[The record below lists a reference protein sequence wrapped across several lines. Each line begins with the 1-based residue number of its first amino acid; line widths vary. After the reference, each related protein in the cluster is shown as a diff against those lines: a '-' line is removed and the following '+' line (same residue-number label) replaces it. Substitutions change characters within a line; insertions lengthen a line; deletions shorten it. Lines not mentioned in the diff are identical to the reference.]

1 VNTWLIESLACPLHR
16 TALSL
21 RNETLAC
28 NHGCQY
34 PIIDGVPVLLL
45 ADKPPTIDLAHTSL
59 TPSPERDSDGGL
71 YVESLGL
78 TDEEKRGILRLAK
91 DRNSKIDPVVSFLV
105 GATNGI
111 AYKSLVG
118 RLAEYPIPEIR
129 LPLGNGEVF
138 LDLGC
143 SWGRWCIAAAR
154 KGYRAVGID
163 PSLGAVMAA
172 RRVARQL
179 GVEATYVVGDARFL
193 PFKQS
198 AIDCVFSYSVL
209 QHFGRDDA
217 ATAVA
222 EIGRV
227 LNDHGTC
234 LIQMP
239 TVLGL
244 RCLYHQARRHFRDG
258 TGFEVRYWSLP
269 SLHRL
274 FLSKVGITHFSVDC
288 FFGIGLQYSDRHLLP
303 PLARTIVSVS
313 EFLRLFSLIFT
324 PLIWVADSVYVSS
337 VKAGVARQGPR

>member
-1 VNTWLIESLACPLHR
+1 MNAWLIENLACPLHR
-16 TALSL
+16 TGLSL
-21 RNETLAC
+21 RDDTLAC
-28 NHGCQY
+28 AHGCQY

-45 ADKPPTIDLAHTSL
+45 ADKPPTMELAHTSSIP
-59 TPSPERDSDGGL
+59 TPERDSYGGL

-78 TDEEKRGILRLAK
+78 IDEEKRGILRLAEDK
-91 DRNSKIDPVVSFLV
+91 SSKIDPAVSFLI

-111 AYKSLVG
+111 AYKSLIG
-118 RLAEYPIPEIR
+118 KLTEYPIPEIR
-129 LPLGNGEVF
+129 LPPGDGKVF

-143 SWGRWCIAAAR
+143 SWGRWCIASAR

-172 RRVARQL
+172 KRVAKQL

-193 PFKQS
+193 PFRQS

-209 QHFGRDDA
+209 QHFSREDA

-222 EIGRV
+222 EIGRT

-239 TVLGL
+239 TILGL

-274 FLSKVGITHFSVDC
+274 FLSKIGVTHFSVDC

-303 PLARTIVSVS
+303 PLVRMIVSAS
-313 EFLRLFSLIFT
+313 EFLRLFSLAFS

-337 VKAGVARQGPR
+337 VKAGVVRQSP